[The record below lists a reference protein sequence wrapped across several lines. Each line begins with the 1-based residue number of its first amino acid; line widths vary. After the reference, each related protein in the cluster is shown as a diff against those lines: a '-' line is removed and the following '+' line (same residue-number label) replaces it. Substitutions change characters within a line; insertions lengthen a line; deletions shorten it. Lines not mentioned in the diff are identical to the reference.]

1 MAFIKHK
8 NKDPKRTD
16 FSKKEL
22 VINTKEGS
30 LFFKSNKGLHKT
42 VTSNNKITFTQ
53 SGSINI
59 SGSII
64 PNGSGSHDLGSTT
77 NPWRDLHIM
86 SSSIKFYNNNGEIGH
101 VSYVEDEGLRIS
113 DESDNLQEIIG
124 VINGGSF

>member
-1 MAFIKHK
+1 MTFIKEK
-8 NKDPKRTD
+8 NKDPKKTD

-30 LFFKSNKGLHKT
+30 LFFKSNKNLHKT
-42 VTSNNKITFTQ
+42 LTSDNKGTIKQ

-64 PNGSGSHDLGSTT
+64 PNGSGSHDLGSET

-86 SSSIKFYNNNGEIGH
+86 SSSIKFYDSNGEIGH
-101 VSYVEDEGLRIS
+101 VSYVKTEGLRIS
-113 DESDNLQEIIG
+113 DESDNLEEIIG
-124 VINGGSF
+124 IINGGSF

>member
-8 NKDPKRTD
+8 NKDPKSTD

-42 VTSNNKITFTQ
+42 ITSPNKQTLIQ

-64 PNGSGSHDLGSTT
+64 PGGSGSHDLGSTT

-86 SSSIKFYNNNGEIGH
+86 SSSIKFYNDSGEIGH
-101 VSYVEDEGLRIS
+101 VSYIEDEGLRVS

-124 VINGGSF
+124 VIDGGSF